1 MKLAKTWFDVEK
13 RKCNSQ
19 MTSMSPRSTLCFFL
33 TCFDLNEEIPSW
45 HIDIWDSMFLSIPIL
60 IGSLID
66 SMYSEASEMV

>member
-1 MKLAKTWFDVEK
+1 
-13 RKCNSQ
+13 

-60 IGSLID
+60 IGLLIGSLID